1 MMPVMDGLELIRI
14 VRESGSNLPIIAAS
28 GMMGE
33 KQREVDEAGADAF
46 LAKPYSAVRLT
57 EKIAELIARSADAE

>member
-1 MMPVMDGLELIRI
+1 MMPGMDGLALIRA
-14 VRESGSNLPIIAAS
+14 VRSSGSDMPIIAAS

-46 LAKPYSAVRLT
+46 LAKPYSAARLT
-57 EKIAELIARSADAE
+57 EKIAELLARSAHEE